1 MKKKLIVLVFVLA
14 LAMTGCI
21 QDYLVAPKGTT
32 LYINAYPT
40 TIYYENDYS
49 LITVTAFEASG
60 RPIRD
65 DVTVYFFTDL
75 GTITPEAK
83 TKDGKAVVKL
93 YSDKREGT
101 ATVKASMPGAGDVT
115 VSVEIV
121 R

>member
-1 MKKKLIVLVFVLA
+1 MKKKIVIILIFLIISL
-14 LAMTGCI
+14 MGCI
-21 QDYLVAPKGTT
+21 QDYLVAPEGTT
-32 LYINAYPT
+32 LYVNTYPT

-65 DVTVYFFTDL
+65 DVAVYFFTDL

-101 ATVKASMPGAGDVT
+101 ATVKVSMPGAGEAT
-115 VSVEIV
+115 VSIEII